1 MKFDEDYGYE
11 RQRQRKA
18 DYGIHRP
25 QRFERH
31 DPAPHLMFE
40 EQKAELFKPISKL
53 ERLFVAACV
62 AAFGWFLY
70 ILQGV
75 K

>member
-1 MKFDEDYGYE
+1 M
-11 RQRQRKA
+11 A
-18 DYGIHRP
+18 GINRP
-25 QRFERH
+25 QRFERY

-53 ERLFVAACV
+53 EWLFVAACV
-62 AAFGWFLY
+62 AAFGWLLY